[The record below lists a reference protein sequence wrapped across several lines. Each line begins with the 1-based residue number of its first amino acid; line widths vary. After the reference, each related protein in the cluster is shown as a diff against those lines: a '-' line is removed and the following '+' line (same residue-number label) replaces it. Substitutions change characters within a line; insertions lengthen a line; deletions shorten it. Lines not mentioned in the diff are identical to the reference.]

1 MRLISVY
8 AAQKQKWIPANK
20 TGEFEVRTAQPESG
34 TFSRP
39 NGIPLDLRGLSL
51 RGLSSGLG
59 DPK

>member
-1 MRLISVY
+1 MPLISVY
-8 AAQKQKWIPANK
+8 AMQKQKWILANK
-20 TGEFEVRTAQPESG
+20 TGEFEVHAAQPEAG